1 MYKVND
7 VQERVKRLAEKYNL
21 GGSAE
26 IKYIDL
32 TSEVGELG
40 KEILNSSDYGAKEFT
55 ATENLESELGDV
67 LFSLIQVA
75 NELGISLDAAL
86 EKVLVKYEDR
96 FTSSGNIGSG
106 E

>member
-1 MYKVND
+1 MNG
-7 VQERVKRLAEKYNL
+7 VQEKVGELTKKYNL

-40 KEILNSSDYGAKEFT
+40 KEILNGSDYGTKEFA
-55 ATENLESELGDV
+55 ATENLELELGDTF
-67 LFSLIQVA
+67 FSLIQVA
-75 NELGISLDAAL
+75 NELGIDLETALNKVL
-86 EKVLVKYEDR
+86 EKYESR
-96 FTSSGNIGSG
+96 FNSSGNIGSG

>member
-7 VQERVKRLAEKYNL
+7 VQERVKGLAEKYNL

-40 KEILNSSDYGAKEFT
+40 KEILNGSDYGTKEFA
-55 ATENLESELGDV
+55 ATDNLELELGDTF
-67 LFSLIQVA
+67 FSLIQVA
-75 NELGISLDAAL
+75 NELGIDLDTALNKVL
-86 EKVLVKYEDR
+86 EKYENR
-96 FTSSGNIGSG
+96 FTSSGNIGSR

>member
-1 MYKVND
+1 MKDIQEKVN
-7 VQERVKRLAEKYNL
+7 ELTEKYNL

-40 KEILNSSDYGAKEFT
+40 KEILNGSDYGTKDFT
-55 ATENLESELGDV
+55 ATDNLESELGDTF
-67 LFSLIQVA
+67 FSLICVA
-75 NELGISLDAAL
+75 NELGIDLNTALNKVL
-86 EKVLVKYEDR
+86 EKYEYR
-96 FTSSGNIGSG
+96 FNTSGNIGSG

>member
-1 MYKVND
+1 MNGIQEKVD
-7 VQERVKRLAEKYNL
+7 ELTKKYNL

-40 KEILNSSDYGAKEFT
+40 KEILNGSDYGTKEFA
-55 ATENLESELGDV
+55 ATDNLESELGDTF
-67 LFSLIQVA
+67 FSLVCVA
-75 NELGISLDAAL
+75 NELGIDLGNALNKVL
-86 EKVLVKYEDR
+86 EKYEYR
-96 FTSSGNIGSG
+96 FNTSGNIGSG